1 MCSSGLLWPSALTDL
16 LTGRANQTANAS
28 FWPPRLHDKAGFKFL
43 DRPRRREAAGRG
55 HNNTDLDQIAGFAER
70 DNLLMETAQLP
81 DNLPITPTNSFTIF
95 VVLWLFIFGAM
106 AFIKLKERRE
116 RKQRGK

>member
-1 MCSSGLLWPSALTDL
+1 MCSSGLLWLCALTDSL
-16 LTGRANQTANAS
+16 PGGPIKQQTPAS
-28 FWPPRLHDKAGFKFL
+28 GPPRLHDKVGLKFL

-55 HNNTDLDQIAGFAER
+55 HNNTDLDQSAGFAER

-81 DNLPITPTNSFTIF
+81 DNLPITPTNSFIIF
-95 VVLWLFIFGAM
+95 LVMFIFGAM

>member
-1 MCSSGLLWPSALTDL
+1 
-16 LTGRANQTANAS
+16 
-28 FWPPRLHDKAGFKFL
+28 
-43 DRPRRREAAGRG
+43 
-55 HNNTDLDQIAGFAER
+55 
-70 DNLLMETAQLP
+70 METAQLP